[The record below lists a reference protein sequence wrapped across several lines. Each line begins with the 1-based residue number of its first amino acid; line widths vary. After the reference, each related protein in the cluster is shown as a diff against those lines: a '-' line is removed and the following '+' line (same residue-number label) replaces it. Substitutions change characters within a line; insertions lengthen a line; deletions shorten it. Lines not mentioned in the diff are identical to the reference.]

1 MTNNKQLQLALE
13 IATMAHKNV
22 QRRNGDPYIFHVLR
36 VANNSTYIRTK
47 TQKAAGILHDV
58 IEDTPFDEEFLRQQ
72 GIDDAILEVL
82 RFLTHDKETITYE
95 DYIAHICTNV
105 DAMLVKL
112 ADLTDNL
119 DQGTLPVL
127 KERDIERF
135 KVYKTAQQT
144 IMETLAKEH
153 PSIFQEILF
162 RERFL

>member
-1 MTNNKQLQLALE
+1 M
-13 IATMAHKNV
+13 
-22 QRRNGDPYIFHVLR
+22 
-36 VANNSTYIRTK
+36 
-47 TQKAAGILHDV
+47 HDV

-72 GIDDAILEVL
+72 GIDDAILEIL

-95 DYIAHICTNV
+95 NYISHICTNV

-127 KERDIERF
+127 TERDIERF
-135 KVYKTAQQT
+135 KTYKTAQQT

>member
-22 QRRNGDPYIFHVLR
+22 QRRNGDPYIFHALR

-58 IEDTPFDEEFLRQQ
+58 IEDTPFDEEF
-72 GIDDAILEVL
+72 L

-127 KERDIERF
+127 TERDIERF
-135 KVYKTAQQT
+135 KTYKTAQQT

-162 RERFL
+162 HERFL

>member
-22 QRRNGDPYIFHVLR
+22 QRRNGDPYIFHALR

-72 GIDDAILEVL
+72 GIDEAILEIL
-82 RFLTHDKETITYE
+82 RFLTHDKETITYK

-127 KERDIERF
+127 TERDIERF

-153 PSIFQEILF
+153 PGIFQEILF